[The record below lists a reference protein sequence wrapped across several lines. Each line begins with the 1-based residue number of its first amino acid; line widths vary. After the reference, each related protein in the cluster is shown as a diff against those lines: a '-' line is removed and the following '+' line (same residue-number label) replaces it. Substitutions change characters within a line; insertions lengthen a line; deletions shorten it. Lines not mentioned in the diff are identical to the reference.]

1 MKSILAFLRDIGQ
14 RTVLPPTNP
23 DHDDSLRANQGQDRT
38 QSFSF
43 WRALV
48 S

>member
-1 MKSILAFLRDIGQ
+1 MKKIWAFLFVIGRLGSA
-14 RTVLPPTNP
+14 RTAS
-23 DHDDSLRANQGQDRT
+23 HDDSLRANQGQNRGQT
-38 QSFSF
+38 FSF

>member
-1 MKSILAFLRDIGQ
+1 MKKVLLLVLEFARSSRVLRAEG
-14 RTVLPPTNP
+14 L
-23 DHDDSLRANQGQDRT
+23 HDDSLRANQPQAAVR
-38 QSFSF
+38 FSF

>member
-1 MKSILAFLRDIGQ
+1 MNIILALVARFGRHIARQ
-14 RTVLPPTNP
+14 
-23 DHDDSLRANQGQDRT
+23 DDSLRANQGGSRAN
-38 QSFSF
+38 FSF